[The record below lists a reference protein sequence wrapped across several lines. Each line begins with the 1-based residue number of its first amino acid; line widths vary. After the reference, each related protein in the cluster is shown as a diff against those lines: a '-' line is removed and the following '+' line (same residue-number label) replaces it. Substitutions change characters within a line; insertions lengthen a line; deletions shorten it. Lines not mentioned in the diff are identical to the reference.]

1 MKKLALICLC
11 GLVAASIMTGCGAS
25 QTEGK
30 ENLGTVELSEY
41 KGVKVDVTEE
51 HVSVDLSLNIRY
63 GYNIPAVSEQVQEK
77 VSTAIE
83 NMTGLTVLDVNIKI
97 AGVNMEES

>member
-30 ENLGTVELSEY
+30 ENLGTVELAEY
-41 KGVKVDVTEE
+41 CLLYTSDAA
-51 HVSVDLSLNIRY
+51 D
-63 GYNIPAVSEQVQEK
+63 
-77 VSTAIE
+77 
-83 NMTGLTVLDVNIKI
+83 D
-97 AGVNMEES
+97 

>member
-30 ENLGTVELSEY
+30 ENLGTVELAEY
-41 KGVKVDVTEE
+41 KGVKVNV
-51 HVSVDLSLNIRY
+51 
-63 GYNIPAVSEQVQEK
+63 PAVMVTDAE
-77 VSTAIE
+77 
-83 NMTGLTVLDVNIKI
+83 
-97 AGVNMEES
+97 

>member
-30 ENLGTVELSEY
+30 ENLGTVELAEY
-41 KGVKVDVTEE
+41 KGVKVIYR
-51 HVSVDLSLNIRY
+51 LSW
-63 GYNIPAVSEQVQEK
+63 
-77 VSTAIE
+77 
-83 NMTGLTVLDVNIKI
+83 
-97 AGVNMEES
+97 

>member
-30 ENLGTVELSEY
+30 ENLGTVELAEY
-41 KGVKVDVTEE
+41 KGVKVNV
-51 HVSVDLSLNIRY
+51 
-63 GYNIPAVSEQVQEK
+63 PAVMVTDAEVESKINQVLSQNPKIEEAIL
-77 VSTAIE
+77 STLIMWE
-83 NMTGLTVLDVNIKI
+83 NRTAWNLQAAPAKDRT
-97 AGVNMEES
+97 

>member
-1 MKKLALICLC
+1 MAEESRSTHKLY
-11 GLVAASIMTGCGAS
+11 
-25 QTEGK
+25 EK
-30 ENLGTVELSEY
+30 EMMGEVRIA
-41 KGVKVDVTEE
+41 DE

-77 VSTAIE
+77 VSSAIE

>member
-11 GLVAASIMTGCGAS
+11 GLAAASIMTGCGAS

-41 KGVKVDVTEE
+41 KGVKVNV
-51 HVSVDLSLNIRY
+51 
-63 GYNIPAVSEQVQEK
+63 PAVM
-77 VSTAIE
+77 VSQKSTRYSARILKLRKW
-83 NMTGLTVLDVNIKI
+83 TGLPQKAILSTLIMWENRTVWNLQAAPAKDRT
-97 AGVNMEES
+97 